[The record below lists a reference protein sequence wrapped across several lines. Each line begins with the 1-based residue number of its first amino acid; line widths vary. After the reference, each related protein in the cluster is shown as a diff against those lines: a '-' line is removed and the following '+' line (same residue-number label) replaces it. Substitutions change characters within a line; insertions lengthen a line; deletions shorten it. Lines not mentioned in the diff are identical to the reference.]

1 MPCFQYDVVFS
12 LTVCLFLLAVGKVGG
27 GGGGLQEVFF
37 CADFVSFDREL
48 KLCGVDDFFFFHP
61 SP

>member
-27 GGGGLQEVFF
+27 VQKVLFCAGGGGVQKVLF
-37 CADFVSFDREL
+37 CADFLSFDREL
-48 KLCGVDDFFFFHP
+48 
-61 SP
+61 

>member
-12 LTVCLFLLAVGKVGG
+12 LTVCSFLLAVGKVGG
-27 GGGGLQEVFF
+27 VQKVFF

-48 KLCGVDDFFFFHP
+48 
-61 SP
+61 

>member
-27 GGGGLQEVFF
+27 EKVLF

-48 KLCGVDDFFFFHP
+48 
-61 SP
+61 

>member
-27 GGGGLQEVFF
+27 GAGGVQKVLF

-48 KLCGVDDFFFFHP
+48 
-61 SP
+61 

>member
-27 GGGGLQEVFF
+27 VQKVLF

-48 KLCGVDDFFFFHP
+48 
-61 SP
+61 